1 MEENQ
6 DNPPLSQS
14 SSSGSSSVFI
24 EFDISPLLPEI
35 DLNEDPKVFFEG
47 LDPLQKA
54 VFQELS
60 KDSRCS
66 TKNPIGYVS
75 NALYSFISSSPMHID
90 KKYYRKFLGESLDV
104 ADPVNDMFRLWLRH
118 LKLMWM
124 HNHRKWKPQKVAMMA
139 MYLHRILSY
148 VSERTGKDFMEDFD
162 RAPNLT
168 TRGFLNCHH
177 MCETI
182 ANTQVVHNNDA
193 LDDDVHHAQGGL
205 IQDGQDTEVQD
216 TELQCEQLQEHNL
229 EAEATEVLQEAE
241 VQDQYLK
248 GEEAEVQHQHL
259 HNHNVQGV
267 PTQDGQVHNSYVQD
281 SEVQEGQVH
290 SSQEHSSQVQ
300 DAHVNYQANNGNVQD
315 CLIQGQHGN
324 CVQDIETLEDVHDEV
339 QVLEVVD
346 NEVQVLNVYSR
357 REMMERS
364 KKKPKVA
371 FALPENI
378 ASMASQPVAEYPSH
392 PTKKQYESKVYS
404 KDLPSPVVSQPAAEN
419 PSHPP
424 QKQYESK
431 VYSKHPLSTTS
442 KDPAVTVSPSTH
454 SQKLPQVVSPDK
466 QVRTSDTEAL
476 LKIEKTRVQK
486 FKKYISGI
494 LNDIVAVD
502 NDSDLRDLKE
512 KAERGL
518 IIFKKTK

>member
-1 MEENQ
+1 MQ
-6 DNPPLSQS
+6 D
-14 SSSGSSSVFI
+14 
-24 EFDISPLLPEI
+24 
-35 DLNEDPKVFFEG
+35 
-47 LDPLQKA
+47 
-54 VFQELS
+54 
-60 KDSRCS
+60 
-66 TKNPIGYVS
+66 IG
-75 NALYSFISSSPMHID
+75 
-90 KKYYRKFLGESLDV
+90 
-104 ADPVNDMFRLWLRH
+104 
-118 LKLMWM
+118 
-124 HNHRKWKPQKVAMMA
+124 
-139 MYLHRILSY
+139 
-148 VSERTGKDFMEDFD
+148 
-162 RAPNLT
+162 
-168 TRGFLNCHH
+168 
-177 MCETI
+177 
-182 ANTQVVHNNDA
+182 
-193 LDDDVHHAQGGL
+193 
-205 IQDGQDTEVQD
+205 
-216 TELQCEQLQEHNL
+216 
-229 EAEATEVLQEAE
+229 
-241 VQDQYLK
+241 
-248 GEEAEVQHQHL
+248 
-259 HNHNVQGV
+259 
-267 PTQDGQVHNSYVQD
+267 
-281 SEVQEGQVH
+281 VQEGQVH
-290 SSQEHSSQVQ
+290 SSQEHSSQVQDAHVNYQANNGNVQDCLIQGQHGNCVQDIEVKEGQVHSSQVHSSQVQ